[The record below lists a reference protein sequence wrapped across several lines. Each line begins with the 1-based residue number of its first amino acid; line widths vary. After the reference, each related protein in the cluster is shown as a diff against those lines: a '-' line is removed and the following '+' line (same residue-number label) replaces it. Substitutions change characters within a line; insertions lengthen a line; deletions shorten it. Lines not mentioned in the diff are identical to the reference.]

1 MMSPLKHT
9 RLQAFGLLLLAAAI
23 VVCLA
28 TPGEADR
35 LEARDLAYEAMD
47 VYNEDG
53 FHIREEIQIGK
64 LDKGESYYFDT
75 QLSAGNEYFFYVS
88 GDENVMG
95 VQIRIYD
102 ENWELVS
109 ANIMNAP
116 QAEAVY
122 LAQWSGIYH
131 VKVTMVDA
139 SPKGGYWFI
148 ISGFK

>member
-1 MMSPLKHT
+1 MPNQHT
-9 RLQAFGLLLLAAAI
+9 VTRFFVAALLAA
-23 VVCLA
+23 VVLCLSLPEA
-28 TPGEADR
+28 LRADR

-53 FHIREEIQIGK
+53 FHVREEVMIGK
-64 LDKGESYYFDT
+64 LEAGESYYFDS

-88 GDENVMG
+88 GDADVNAL
-95 VQIRIYD
+95 QIRIYD
-102 ENWELVS
+102 ENWELVA
-109 ANIMNAP
+109 ANIMNEP
-116 QAEAVY
+116 QAETVY

-139 SPKGGYWFI
+139 RPGGGFWFI